1 MADSEDKTD
10 EPSETPEEE
19 TSSEADAAEENGS
32 DAEESTSETSDEAS
46 ESESSSEEADQA
58 ADSEDDSDGDPD
70 GDDRSLEAS
79 GEDESSTTDTDSDS
93 EEEEE
98 DEQRADESASEE
110 DDETDTSEQP
120 DDETDESSSNGTD
133 EPELDGTEGRLL
145 ETLQQRRPD
154 ADRER
159 LESIAEEAEQLER
172 RVDFDELVSAAVLAV
187 DADLGLGEVFGTD
200 ASQTRSEA
208 GVAAFFDHPDRLL
221 AAARHT
227 RDSKFDDFETYSP
240 FPIHGM
246 DEAMGLER
254 SWMPWVTFFA
264 GLTGFLCAIALQ
276 FGTMTFDWP
285 IIIGGKPYAPWPAF
299 VPVMFELTV
308 LIGGVTT
315 GVVMLKA
322 AGCFQPADVLDP
334 DITDDRFALWIGDED
349 DSERSEVVAFV
360 EQMDPVEIR
369 TFTEQS

>member
-1 MADSEDKTD
+1 MADSEDKKD

-19 TSSEADAAEENGS
+19 HSSEADAAEENGS
-32 DAEESTSETSDEAS
+32 ESEESTSETSGAAS
-46 ESESSSEEADQA
+46 ESESGSEEAEEA
-58 ADSEDDSDGDPD
+58 GGSEDDSSARDVD
-70 GDDRSLEAS
+70 
-79 GEDESSTTDTDSDS
+79 
-93 EEEEE
+93 EEE
-98 DEQRADESASEE
+98 DEQLADESASEGDE
-110 DDETDTSEQP
+110 ETDPSEQS
-120 DDETDESSSNGTD
+120 DVEADESTSNGTD
-133 EPELDGTEGRLL
+133 EPERDDPEGRLL

-154 ADRER
+154 ADRDR

-172 RVDFDELVSAAVLAV
+172 RVDFDELVSAAVLAI
-187 DADLGLGEVFGTD
+187 DADLGVGEVLGTD
-200 ASQTRSEA
+200 ASRERREA

-285 IIIGGKPYAPWPAF
+285 IIIGGKPFAPWPAF

-322 AGCFQPADVLDP
+322 AGCFEPADVLDP